1 MNQFALYLEAKERH
15 PGMLLMFRDQ
25 DDYLIVGADVDIAAK
40 VIDFEAIA
48 TRCDGFKI
56 GEFESEALE
65 TNLRKLLKAGH
76 RVAICDQ
83 IEPAALPKRVEVN
96 RNVTGGCRATVET
109 PDPDDLP
116 DPAWCVQPSFLPG
129 DPGDLDCGRQ
139 RTLFDLGEKMPL
151 SQPDRADQPEL
162 F

>member
-83 IEPAALPKRVEVN
+83 IEPLALPKRVEVN
-96 RNVTGGCRATVET
+96 RIVTGGCPETVEEE
-109 PDPDDLP
+109 DPDDPP
-116 DPAWCVQPSFLPG
+116 DPAWPAQSSILPD
-129 DPGDLDCGRQ
+129 DPTDFECGRQ
-139 RTLFDLGEKMPL
+139 RMLFDLGERMHL
-151 SQPDRADQPEL
+151 SQPNRADQTEL

>member
-25 DDYLIVGADVDIAAK
+25 DDYLIVGAHVDMAAK
-40 VIDFEAIA
+40 VIDFDAIS
-48 TRCDGFKI
+48 TRLDGFKT

-83 IEPAALPKRVEVN
+83 IESAALHKLVEVN
-96 RNVTGGCRATVET
+96 RIVTGGCRATVEEE
-109 PDPDDLP
+109 DPDDPP
-116 DPAWCVQPSFLPG
+116 DPAWPAQSSILK
-129 DPGDLDCGRQ
+129 DPTDFECGQQ
-139 RTLFDLGEKMPL
+139 RPPFDLGEGM
-151 SQPDRADQPEL
+151 D
-162 F
+162 